1 MADNILNNLNVL
13 LEKFFGAV
21 EEEVFELLD
30 KLYKITPDILKEEP
44 LSKIFVKGIEEN
56 IILILVCLI
65 ILFIIFYLITY
76 AVSLYS
82 GNKQENIFKFVF
94 KIIIFL
100 ILSSSSIY
108 IIETVLDLN
117 NMLTEVILN
126 IGKDIT
132 KKEIAFNS
140 LKECI
145 TDVEKHMSSEA
156 ISLDGII
163 KGIVSIGASSILITL
178 IVRYVTIIVLIILSP
193 IAIMFAVNSC
203 TYSLFS
209 AWCKKLL
216 VCILTQNIIAVILI
230 IPLSFKNTDD
240 VMYKVVLAGSMYLL
254 YMINNF
260 ARELINIGGGINVR
274 KQ

>member
-30 KLYKITPDILKEEP
+30 KLYKITPGILKEEP

-117 NMLTEVILN
+117 NMLTEVILCLV
-126 IGKDIT
+126 K
-132 KKEIAFNS
+132 
-140 LKECI
+140 
-145 TDVEKHMSSEA
+145 
-156 ISLDGII
+156 
-163 KGIVSIGASSILITL
+163 
-178 IVRYVTIIVLIILSP
+178 RYL
-193 IAIMFAVNSC
+193 
-203 TYSLFS
+203 
-209 AWCKKLL
+209 
-216 VCILTQNIIAVILI
+216 
-230 IPLSFKNTDD
+230 
-240 VMYKVVLAGSMYLL
+240 
-254 YMINNF
+254 
-260 ARELINIGGGINVR
+260 
-274 KQ
+274 